1 MLELLIE
8 RREEIIIIMIEEPK
22 WLQYAKKLQALAQAG
37 LEYSNDKYDLERFEE
52 IRNISVDIMNNYSDI
67 EKEKIEDL
75 FAGEKGYQTPKV
87 DVRAAVFKNNKILLV
102 REKIDG
108 LWTLPGGWADVDL
121 SLREN
126 LIKEAEEEAGVE
138 IKPKKVIA
146 ILDRKRHNTPPN
158 PYGIYKIFVE
168 CSFISMDFKENLE
181 TYEAAF
187 FLEDNLPSLSTSRTT
202 EDQIGMCFKSKNK
215 RNHECIFD

>member
-1 MLELLIE
+1 
-8 RREEIIIIMIEEPK
+8 MIEEPK

-52 IRNISVDIMNNYSDI
+52 IRDISVEIVNNYTDI
-67 EKEKIEDL
+67 EKEKIENL
-75 FAGEKGYQTPKV
+75 FAGEEGYQTPKV

-102 REKIDG
+102 REKIDN

-126 LIKEAEEEAGVE
+126 VIKETKEEAGAA
-138 IKPKKVIA
+138 IKPKRVIA
-146 ILDRKRHNTPPN
+146 VLDRKRHNTPPN

-168 CSFISMDFKENLE
+168 CTLLNINFKENLE
-181 TYEAAF
+181 TSEAGF
-187 FLEDNLPSLSTSRTT
+187 FEEKNLPPLSTNRTT
-202 EDQIGMCFKSKNK
+202 EEQINMCFRSKNK
-215 RNHECIFD
+215 KHHECIFD

>member
-1 MLELLIE
+1 MA
-8 RREEIIIIMIEEPK
+8 EEPK

-52 IRNISVDIMNNYSDI
+52 IRDISVEIMNNYTDI
-67 EKEKIEDL
+67 EKEKIEKL
-75 FAGEKGYQTPKV
+75 FAGEKGYQTPKI

-108 LWTLPGGWADVDL
+108 LWTLPGGWADIDL
-121 SLREN
+121 SLKEN
-126 LIKEAEEEAGVE
+126 LIKEVKEEAGADVE
-138 IKPKKVIA
+138 AKRVIA

-168 CSFISMDFKENLE
+168 CNFISMDFKENLE
-181 TYEAAF
+181 TSEAAF
-187 FLEDNLPSLSTSRTT
+187 FGEKNLPQLSTNRTT
-202 EDQIGMCFKSKNK
+202 KEQIKMCFKSKDK
-215 RNHECIFD
+215 KKHECIFD